1 MAPASQPSPPSGT
14 TREELPSWHESLAA
28 EPIAY
33 LNSWSIDFT
42 VNFIN
47 VTAFGDT
54 SMTYVS
60 GLPDTKGA
68 FGGFYDTATAQLYTA
83 ATDGVARKM
92 YLYPDNGSTG
102 QYWFGTGLFD
112 FSISSG
118 VDDAVSVSGNWSAA
132 SVIAKVG

>member
-1 MAPASQPSPPSGT
+1 MARIAGRSGRLYVGLGSAGT
-14 TREELPSWHESLAA
+14 A

>member
-1 MAPASQPSPPSGT
+1 
-14 TREELPSWHESLAA
+14 
-28 EPIAY
+28 
-33 LNSWSIDFT
+33 
-42 VNFIN
+42 
-47 VTAFGDT
+47 
-54 SMTYVS
+54 VS

-92 YLYPDNGSTG
+92 YLYPDNNSTG